1 MQKEV
6 LTVRILPTIKTKLI
20 NEADKGNTTI
30 SRLASKILN
39 DYYEQN
45 KNIKSNKQVREVTK
59 PSSMQGGTPKRR
71 FK

>member
-30 SRLASKILN
+30 SRVASKILN

-45 KNIKSNKQVREVTK
+45 KNTKPIKQVRTSAK
-59 PSSMQGGTPKRR
+59 PSSLPGGTSKRR
-71 FK
+71 PN